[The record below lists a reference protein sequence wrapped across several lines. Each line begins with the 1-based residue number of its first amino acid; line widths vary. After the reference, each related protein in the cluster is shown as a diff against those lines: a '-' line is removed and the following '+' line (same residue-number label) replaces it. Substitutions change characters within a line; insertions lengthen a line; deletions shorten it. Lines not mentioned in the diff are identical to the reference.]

1 MSLSGHPIHWSA
13 DEWQGMCTRLFKLI
27 RPRLV
32 AFFFAVYVLALLVMT
47 PLSWLRQFFEPALNS
62 AGVRLEQLDGSLW
75 SGSAVLQ
82 TPQVRSLQVGW
93 QAQSLALLIL
103 RLPFDIQLTN
113 TSLNISGRLVVKPSG
128 ASLNAFSGYVDDT
141 AFSAIAAAYGAD
153 IQGRLRLDDVAL
165 SAGWGGSLGDLEGDL
180 SWSGGP
186 VSVPFGTQVQTFQIP
201 QMQGQL
207 NSDDAKW
214 QALVLAMDETPLI
227 DAQLS
232 RDGLGSLS
240 VKRALAERLNL
251 AIPAGRDTLFDISQR
266 VFE

>member
-1 MSLSGHPIHWSA
+1 MSANSIPIHWAA

-32 AFFFAVYVLALLVMT
+32 AFFFAVYLVALLAMT
-47 PLSWLRQFFEPALNS
+47 PLSWLRQFFEPALQS
-62 AGVRLEQLDGSLW
+62 AGIRLEQVDGSLW
-75 SGSAVLQ
+75 SGSARLQ
-82 TPQVRSLQVGW
+82 APQVPALQLGWHARPLSLFM
-93 QAQSLALLIL
+93 L
-103 RLPFDIQLTN
+103 RLPFDIQVSN
-113 TSLNISGRLVVKPSG
+113 ASLDVTGRLDIKLTG
-128 ASLNAFSGYVDDT
+128 ASVKSLSGYVDDT
-141 AFSAIAAAYGAD
+141 AFAPIASAYGAD
-153 IQGRLRLDDVAL
+153 VQGRLRLDDVAL
-165 SAGWGGSLGDLEGDL
+165 SAGWRGALGELGGSL

-186 VSVPFGTQVQTFQIP
+186 VSVPFGSQVQTFQIP

-207 NSDDAKW
+207 NSDDARW

-232 RDGLGSLS
+232 RDGVGSLS